1 MQPLVDLL
9 FGKRALNG
17 SSYQKYSD
25 QRSGPMKSDIELSS
39 SRNKRSRAARGNGS
53 HLDDADSY
61 ENTMH
66 AVDAKGSQETIL
78 RQGQDDVKI
87 DSHPSNQPTY
97 GRGIV
102 RTDVFTVKYENA
114 PEKTP

>member
-1 MQPLVDLL
+1 MQPLVDLI

-25 QRSGPMKSDIELSS
+25 NRSGPMKSDIELSQ
-39 SRNKRSRAARGNGS
+39 SRKRNRTVRGNGS
-53 HLDDADSY
+53 HVDDNDSY
-61 ENTMH
+61 ENTLH
-66 AVDAKGSQETIL
+66 TVGAKGSQETIL

-87 DSHPSNQPTY
+87 DPQPSSQPAY

-102 RTDVFTVKYENA
+102 RTDVFTVRYENA